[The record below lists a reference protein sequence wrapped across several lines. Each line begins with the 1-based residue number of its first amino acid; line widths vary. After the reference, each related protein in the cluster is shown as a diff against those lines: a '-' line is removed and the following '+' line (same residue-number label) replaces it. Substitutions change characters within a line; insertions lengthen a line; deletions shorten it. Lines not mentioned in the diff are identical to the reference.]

1 MATCLRTAVETRLTV
16 RPGKDGERITKWFAE
31 WADKEKFTKGSAIN
45 LMAMPVRFN
54 PILKRTY
61 WSFGESHV
69 VCWGEIIL
77 QWWCC
82 SWIWVSE
89 GGRKRRASRS
99 WDGTCEGWRQ
109 IANNKGPDCRRAIRW
124 PSIFLFLKVVIR
136 SFPFL
141 RCFFL
146 WFALF
151 RASPCPASLFF
162 LFLFRV
168 SVIFANRPNLYNCT
182 FWLGL
187 CWEVCSTNS
196 RTAVSLTEPT
206 TKNAFEMQAYHILRA
221 DLSELLPPSW
231 SKESIT
237 ESSDGRWWFLLL
249 PQSSI
254 RERAINLP

>member
-45 LMAMPVRFN
+45 LMVMPVRFN

-151 RASPCPASLFF
+151 RTSPCPASLFF

-221 DLSELLPPSW
+221 DLSELLPHHDLSNPSQNPQM
-231 SKESIT
+231 
-237 ESSDGRWWFLLL
+237 DAGGFCFFLRV
-249 PQSSI
+249 PSE
-254 RERAINLP
+254 REQ